1 MTRLQTYINENN
13 ILSEYIELGKL
24 LRLDEMGSDTFE
36 KLKSAGKKMGF
47 KVKKSKSLVDYF
59 RGAGKG
65 TEDLLRY
72 ATLFMMTDVRD
83 NESRKELVKD
93 AKNVFKSINK
103 KDVMAMLMQLDKVSL
118 GLTGI
123 VRHIFQSAF
132 GIEIATMNYWYEDI
146 EYIKKELRHVRKVLD
161 RMGGTEK
168 EIKALDTFEKAMRDV
183 LK

>member
-1 MTRLQTYINENN
+1 MRLQAYINEDN
-13 ILSEYIELGKL
+13 ILSEYIGLGEL
-24 LRLDEMGSDTFE
+24 LRLDEMSGDTFE

-47 KVKKSKSLVDYF
+47 RIKKSKSLVDYF
-59 RGAGKG
+59 KGAGRG

-83 NESRKELVKD
+83 NESRKELIKD

-103 KDVMAMLMQLDKVSL
+103 KDVTAMLMQLDKASI
-118 GLTGI
+118 GLTAHI
-123 VRHIFQSAF
+123 RHIIQSVF
-132 GIEIATMNYWYEDI
+132 GIEIATINYWYEDI

-168 EIKALDTFEKAMRDV
+168 EIKALDTFEKAMRGV

>member
-1 MTRLQTYINENN
+1 MRLQAYINEDN
-13 ILSEYIELGKL
+13 ILSEYIGLGEL
-24 LRLDEMGSDTFE
+24 LRLDEMGNDTFE

-47 KVKKSKSLVDYF
+47 RVKKSKSLVDYF
-59 RGAGKG
+59 RGAEKG

-103 KDVMAMLMQLDKVSL
+103 KDVMGMLMQLDKVSI
-118 GLTGI
+118 GLTAHI
-123 VRHIFQSAF
+123 RHIIQSVF
-132 GIEIATMNYWYEDI
+132 GIEIATINYWYEDI
-146 EYIKKELRHVRKVLD
+146 EYIKKELRYVRKVLD

-168 EIKALDTFEKAMRDV
+168 EIKALDTFEKAMRGV